1 MLTVS
6 RDVCQ
11 RIIEEVYIPGIR
23 KYFPEALEEL
33 RGIADGAGLP
43 LEDIILINARYDL
56 ARVRGKNIRPYP
68 RQNTASIAQA
78 VKESSQNQ
86 IGQFTNGLAAHWKYL
101 EDESANEA
109 TKLTNG
115 QSDSNVHHENDDI
128 ANECTTAGFLME
140 STANGDVIVAQNWD
154 MSANIFLNDTAIFL
168 EVHPDPSE
176 DLPIIFV
183 TTEAGQLGR
192 SGMNSAGLGV
202 CASSI
207 MSTEDYFPI
216 DLSLPPGASQ
226 EPLVP
231 MSLMRRQFLHNSN
244 FANALINVRNI
255 PRHVSNNI
263 VVGTADSF
271 VMALEIT
278 PSVVHLVYPEGN
290 DNFIVHANNFVGTSF
305 HASPWSD
312 RYPGGSSWFR
322 GFRVTRNVRPYNQ
335 GSLTENKIIQ
345 AFSDHLSKPTAVCQH
360 MEDCTVKNVP
370 DYPYKGAQTTIGH
383 FQYNLT
389 QRTIMTCKGPPCIG
403 HFEKFR
409 IKSTSNV

>member
-1 MLTVS
+1 MS

-33 RGIADGAGLP
+33 RGIADGAGLS
-43 LEDIILINARYDL
+43 LQDIVLINARYDL
-56 ARVRGKNIRPYP
+56 ARVRGKSIRPYP
-68 RQNTASIAQA
+68 GQDASSIAQVVQA
-78 VKESSQNQ
+78 SSQNQ
-86 IGQFTNGLAAHWKYL
+86 NGLGQSMNGLAAHWQYL
-101 EDESANEA
+101 EDENASPAG
-109 TKLTNG
+109 KPSNG
-115 QSDSNVHHENDDI
+115 QTDSNDNHEDDT
-128 ANECTTAGFLME
+128 ANECTTAGFLTE
-140 STANGDVIVAQNWD
+140 ATANGDVIVAQNWD
-154 MSANIFLNDTAIFL
+154 MSANIYLSDTAIFL

-202 CASSI
+202 CASSL

-216 DLSLPPGASQ
+216 DLSLPPGAPQ
-226 EPLVP
+226 QPLVP
-231 MSLMRRQFLHNSN
+231 MSLIRRQFLHNSN
-244 FANALINVRNI
+244 FANALINVRNM
-255 PRHVSNNI
+255 PRHVSNNLT
-263 VVGTADSF
+263 VGTADSF

-278 PSVVHLVYPEGN
+278 PSVTHLVYPEGN
-290 DNFIVHANNFVGTSF
+290 DNFIVHANIFVSTSF

-335 GSLTENKIIQ
+335 GGLTEKRIIQ
-345 AFSDHLSKPTAVCQH
+345 AFSDHLSMLTAVCQH

-370 DYPYKGAQTTIGH
+370 DYPYKGAQTTLGH

-389 QRTIMTCKGPPCIG
+389 QRTITTCKGPSCVG
-403 HFEKFR
+403 RFEKFE
-409 IKSTSNV
+409 IKTTSNV